1 VSDILLGFEVGTG
14 KEVRVPYAHTVV
26 CGQTQA
32 SGKTTT
38 LEGMLSRTG
47 DPPRPA
53 LAFLTKRAESAFAEA
68 HRIPPYFRDRADWQF
83 VESIL
88 EAMMR
93 ERMKYQREWIIRVC
107 QGATSLEQVAKNVDL
122 ALYGGGRG
130 RKAATGYA
138 AGMYLQLSEY
148 FKLLMPELRRLKLN
162 MATQGSKLTLD
173 PGLNVMDLSE
183 YSTEMQSLAIASAM
197 EEIYRRRNVITVIPE
212 AWEFL
217 PQSRN
222 TPVKMAGEALIRKGA
237 AAQNFMWLDSQDI
250 TGVDKRVLKQVGVW
264 ILGVQREINEVEHT
278 LSQMAVPKKQ
288 KPQPDQVMQLRRG
301 QFFVCFEDV
310 LKRVYVLPCWMP
322 REVGYTIAHE
332 ANAPRA
338 DKLLRDFVAQYEPKR
353 RLSAVTVDD
362 DRDNAAARDKHEGS
376 RAERSVPA
384 QLSEEDENVDYK
396 AEYENLLEEVKNLK
410 QRLAQYEERAK
421 PGRIMTSF
429 APPEAPSSNGDE
441 VAMLLETKRP
451 VIDVTKRRYVLEMN
465 DEDQMGRLAL
475 LLSEGFFDSPKKSE
489 HINEEF
495 RARGWAAQTG
505 RPSPKNLD
513 LAKLAEYGFIRIVGQ
528 GSYQAVPGM
537 KVNVKEVA
545 AA

>member
-1 VSDILLGFEVGTG
+1 MSEILLGYEIGTG
-14 KEVRVPYAHTVV
+14 KEIRIPYAHTVV
-26 CGQTQA
+26 CGQTQT

-53 LAFLTKRAESAFAEA
+53 LAFLTKRAEGAFVDA

-107 QGATSLEQVAKNVDL
+107 QGAKSLEEVAINVDV
-122 ALYGGGRG
+122 ALVGKGRRG
-130 RKAATGYA
+130 HPAGGYA

-148 FKLLMPELRRLKLN
+148 FKLLMPELRRLKLD
-162 MATQGSKLTLD
+162 MAAHGSKLSLD

-197 EEIYRRRNVITVIPE
+197 EEVYRLRNVITVIPE

-237 AAQNFMWLDSQDI
+237 AAHNFMWLDSQDI

-264 ILGVQREINEVEHT
+264 ILGVQREVNEVEHT
-278 LSQMAVPKKQ
+278 LSQMGVPKKL
-288 KPQPDQVMQLRRG
+288 KPQPEEVMQLRRG

-310 LKRVYVLPCWMP
+310 IKRVYVLPCWMP
-322 REVGYTIAHE
+322 
-332 ANAPRA
+332 A
-338 DKLLRDFVAQYEPKR
+338 DVAQKIALVLPAKAGDLMVTNAIAKYQPANR
-353 RLSAVTVDD
+353 R
-362 DRDNAAARDKHEGS
+362 HE
-376 RAERSVPA
+376 EK
-384 QLSEEDENVDYK
+384 NVDYK
-396 AEYENLLEEVKNLK
+396 AAWEEAQEQIRELTEQIAQL
-410 QRLAQYEERAK
+410 QRNSSTQGNSLPSPKSNSSHIKLATNVPISKDGVPQ
-421 PGRIMTSF
+421 
-429 APPEAPSSNGDE
+429 DE
-441 VAMLLETKRP
+441 VAMALDIRKP
-451 VIDVTKRRYVLEMN
+451 VIDVTVRKYVIEAN
-465 DEDQMGRLAL
+465 DEDQFGRLAL

-489 HINEEF
+489 HMNEEF
-495 RARGWAAQTG
+495 RARGWAAMTG
-505 RPSPKNLD
+505 RPSPKNLEM
-513 LAKLAEYGFIRIVGQ
+513 AKLAEYGFIRIVGQ

-537 KVNVKEVA
+537 KVNVKEEA
-545 AA
+545 AIA

>member
-38 LEGMLSRTG
+38 LEGMLSRTTRSLS
-47 DPPRPA
+47 DNAQRPA
-53 LAFLTKRAESAFAEA
+53 LAFLTKRAEGAFVGA
-68 HRIPPYFRDRADWQF
+68 HSIPPYFRDRADWQF

-107 QGATSLEQVAKNVDL
+107 QGAKSLEQVAANVDL
-122 ALYGGGRG
+122 ALHGDGKRQ
-130 RKAATGYA
+130 KKSATGYA

-148 FKLLMPELRRLKLN
+148 FKLLMPELRRLKLD
-162 MATQGSKLTLD
+162 MATHGSKLILSS
-173 PGLNVMDLSE
+173 GLNVMNLSE

-197 EEIYRRRNVITVIPE
+197 EEVYRLRDVITVIPE

-217 PQSRN
+217 PQGRN

-264 ILGVQREINEVEHT
+264 ILGVQREVNEVEHT
-278 LSQMAVPKKQ
+278 LSQMAVPKKL
-288 KPQPDQVMQLRRG
+288 KPQPEDVMQLRRG

-310 LKRVYVLPCWMP
+310 LKRVYVLPRWMP
-322 REVGYTIAHE
+322 ADLGCKIALTLPSQAGDLMVTNAIAKYQPAKVRPNEENMDYKVAYEEARELVIKLEARIEQLEQDATRRHGNSLPAPNKAREIANPNHSEAASKPTSQDEVTIALDVRKPE
-332 ANAPRA
+332 LNVT
-338 DKLLRDFVAQYEPKR
+338 LRRFMIEM
-353 RLSAVTVDD
+353 DD
-362 DRDNAAARDKHEGS
+362 ES
-376 RAERSVPA
+376 
-384 QLSEEDENVDYK
+384 L
-396 AEYENLLEEVKNLK
+396 
-410 QRLAQYEERAK
+410 
-421 PGRIMTSF
+421 I
-429 APPEAPSSNGDE
+429 
-441 VAMLLETKRP
+441 
-451 VIDVTKRRYVLEMN
+451 
-465 DEDQMGRLAL
+465 GRLAIL
-475 LLSEGFFDSPKKSE
+475 ISEGFFDSPRKSE

-505 RPSPKNLD
+505 RPQPKNLEM
-513 LAKLAEYGFIRIVGQ
+513 AKLAEYGFIRIIGQ
-528 GSYQAVPGM
+528 GSYQAMPDM
-537 KVNVKEVA
+537 KVNVKEVRTVA
-545 AA
+545 

>member
-1 VSDILLGFEVGTG
+1 VSILLGFEIGSG
-14 KEVRVPYAHTVV
+14 KEVHIPFAHTVV

-38 LEGMLSRTG
+38 LEGLLSRTG
-47 DPPRPA
+47 HHPRPA
-53 LAFLTKRAESAFAEA
+53 LAFSTKRAESAFTDA

-107 QGATSLEQVAKNVDL
+107 QGATSLEQVAKNVDV
-122 ALYGGGRG
+122 ALYGGRG
-130 RKAATGYA
+130 RKASTGYA
-138 AGMYLQLSEY
+138 GGMYLQLSEY
-148 FKLLMPELRRLKLN
+148 FKLLMPELKRLKLN
-162 MATQGSKLTLD
+162 MATHGSKLELE

-197 EEIYRRRNVITVIPE
+197 EEVYRRQNVITVIPE

-278 LSQMAVPKKQ
+278 LAQMSVPKKQ

-310 LKRVYVLPCWMP
+310 LKRVYVLPRWMP
-322 REVGYTIAHE
+322 PEIARSIAKAPTEDVDRLQRVAVMNHQPTRLDVRNIDVGE
-332 ANAPRA
+332 
-338 DKLLRDFVAQYEPKR
+338 LLKFVPDQ
-353 RLSAVTVDD
+353 
-362 DRDNAAARDKHEGS
+362 
-376 RAERSVPA
+376 
-384 QLSEEDENVDYK
+384 EDENVDYK
-396 AEYENLLEEVKNLK
+396 APYEQLLEEVRELRRKV
-410 QRLAQYEERAK
+410 QDYEGSEPSPK
-421 PGRIMTSF
+421 VTS
-429 APPEAPSSNGDE
+429 AAGGNGVTPAAHEGDTE
-441 VAMLLETKRP
+441 VAMSLETKRP
-451 VIDVTKRRYVLEMN
+451 VIDVTKRRYVIEAN
-465 DEDQMGRLAL
+465 DEDQFGRLAL
-475 LLSEGFFDSPKKSE
+475 LLSEGFFDSPKKGE
-489 HINEEF
+489 HINKEF
-495 RARGWAAQTG
+495 IARGWAAQTG

-513 LAKLAEYGFIRIVGQ
+513 MSKLAEYGFIRIVGQ
-528 GSYQAVPGM
+528 GSYQSVPGM